1 MSGALA
7 LDRGTGTGARTSP
20 IASGLLAASV
30 LGLVSLAL
38 QRDFGADGFAVPY
51 LALALAFVCLAP
63 AVQRC
68 AFGARA
74 RPIPFLVL
82 IGVIHA
88 VYYALPALLA
98 DRVGTMTAQI
108 DTQGTA
114 RALEVALLGVCAL
127 FAGYGLWGAADPRP
141 RPARLEWEPRAA
153 LKVALVLLPLGLAAH
168 VAKLSVDL
176 LPALWHQPVHLL
188 ASGLPVSLGVLF
200 VLARRGHLARGASRL
215 VLYGLVPLLLFTQVA
230 DAAIGQAVRTGIFFL
245 MLVWGTGGR
254 VPVLLM
260 LCGALAAITLR
271 GGAEEFRELKQR
283 HPHLVAESPFERA
296 SQFLGLSV
304 LRLVQDGG
312 TSAGDT
318 LLDRVSQIALLGHVV
333 ELTPESVPYW
343 NGATYTTLPAAF
355 VPRALW
361 PDKPSK
367 ELGQTF
373 GHRYGVLDA
382 DDRLTSVNLPQLV
395 EFHANFGVL
404 GVGIGMALVGAFY
417 RWLSDRLNRSGAGD
431 GGIVLG
437 ALLFSTLT
445 NVESDLSLVLGGMA
459 QVGIVF
465 WCVLW
470 AARRTARQSVRP
482 MEARA

>member
-1 MSGALA
+1 VSGALA
-7 LDRGTGTGARTSP
+7 LERGRGTSP
-20 IASGLLAASV
+20 IASGLLAAGV
-30 LGLVSLAL
+30 LGLVTLAL

-51 LALALAFVCLAP
+51 VALALAFVCLAP
-63 AVQRC
+63 AVHRC
-68 AFGARA
+68 VFGAQS

-82 IGVIHA
+82 IGTIHA

-108 DTQGTA
+108 DTHALA

-168 VAKLSVDL
+168 VATLSSAEL
-176 LPALWHQPVHLL
+176 LPALWRQPLHLL

-333 ELTPESVPYW
+333 ELTPQSVPHW

-417 RWLSDRLNRSGAGD
+417 RWLSDRLNRPGAGD
-431 GGIVLG
+431 GGIVLA

-459 QVGIVF
+459 QVGLVF

-470 AARRTARQSVRP
+470 LARRSAQRTAQP
-482 MEARA
+482 MEAVS